1 MKPDEES
8 NANME
13 ERQSARMTHQEYRHS
28 IHRRISTLQSM
39 TKSEPLYQ
47 HLSSLTVTFDY
58 IVSEGV
64 ASDPFD
70 QSLEEIEKIMKSDKT
85 DADKLI
91 EIKQMKFL
99 DFK

>member
-1 MKPDEES
+1 MSSDAEA

-13 ERQSARMTHQEYRHS
+13 ESENGKMTHQEYRHF

-47 HLSSLTVTFDY
+47 HLSTLTVTFNY

-64 ASDPFD
+64 ASDPFE
-70 QSLEEIEKIMKSDKT
+70 QSLGKIEKIMKSEKSEEE
-85 DADKLI
+85 KLS

-99 DFK
+99 DI